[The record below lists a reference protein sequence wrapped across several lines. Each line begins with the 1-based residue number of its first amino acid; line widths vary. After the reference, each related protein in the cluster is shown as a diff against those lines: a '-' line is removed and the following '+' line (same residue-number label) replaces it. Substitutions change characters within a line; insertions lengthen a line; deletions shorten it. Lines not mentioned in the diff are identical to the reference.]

1 VSFRINTNVNALFA
15 LDNLSAV
22 QSNLSTSIQRLS
34 SGLRINSAADDPAGL
49 VIASGLQAQ
58 VESINQAI
66 ANTQDA
72 TNVIKTADAGLA
84 AISPLLSNIR
94 ALAVHAA
101 NVGASDPSAAAADQA
116 QIQAALQSIDRIA
129 SQTQFG
135 NKKLLDGSAGVTAT
149 VSDSTNLS
157 GINIG
162 STFGG
167 QVTQSGAVT
176 ITVNNAATRAQTI
189 GTATYASV
197 NSSLA
202 FVNGTTTGSGGT
214 VVINGQ
220 SITVTGSD
228 TVQTLINKINNLAST
243 TGVSANF
250 SSANGSGTIVLSQ
263 QNYGANFRIVQQET
277 ATLINGTS
285 GTNVAG
291 LNATVTVVALARDS
305 AGTTSAVTS
314 TFIGGRYSSD
324 SGLRVTDA
332 YGNSIL
338 LTETGNSTAVSS
350 KNVANIF
357 AGNVQFQVGAFAN
370 QSVSISLGNVS
381 ARNLGTTSVSGSNLS
396 TIDVT
401 TVTGANN
408 AITIVDEA
416 ISQISKQRSAL
427 GAFQTQ
433 TLNATSNF
441 LNTAVSNVSASLSSI
456 RDTNVAQ
463 EVVTLTK
470 NQIIFQA
477 GQSALAQANQ
487 LPSAIL
493 NLLR

>member
-1 VSFRINTNVNALFA
+1 MSFRINTNVNALNA
-15 LDNLSAV
+15 LNSLSAV
-22 QSNLSTSIQRLS
+22 QGNLATSIQRLS

-58 VESINQAI
+58 VESMNQAI

-72 TNVIKTADAGLA
+72 TNVIKTADAGLG
-84 AISPLLSNIR
+84 AITPLLSNIR

-101 NVGASDPSAAAADQA
+101 NVGASDPAAAAADQA

-149 VSDSTNLS
+149 VSDSTNLA
-157 GINIG
+157 GINIS

-214 VVINGQ
+214 VIINGQ

-228 TVQTLINKINNLAST
+228 TVQTLINRINNLASV

-250 SSANGSGTIVLSQ
+250 SAANGSGTIVLSQ
-263 QNYGANFRIVQQET
+263 QNYGANYKIVQQET

-291 LNATVTVVALARDS
+291 LNATVTVVALGRDS
-305 AGTTSAVTS
+305 TGNIGAVTS
-314 TFIGGRYSSD
+314 TFVGGRNAGD

-338 LTETGNSTAVSS
+338 LTETGNSTAVSNR
-350 KNVANIF
+350 NVANIY
-357 AGNVQFQVGAFAN
+357 AGNVQFQVGVFAN

-381 ARNLGTTSVSGSNLS
+381 ARNLGTTSVAGSNLS
-396 TIDVT
+396 SIDVT

-416 ISQISKQRSAL
+416 ISQVTKQRAAL

-433 TLNATSNF
+433 TLQATQNF

-456 RDTNVAQ
+456 QDTNVA
-463 EVVTLTK
+463 EEIVKFTK

-477 GQSALAQANQ
+477 GQSALTQANL
-487 LPSAIL
+487 LPNAVLS
-493 NLLR
+493 LLR